1 MEIKEVKDAIDEAA
15 KGLKEESQGALRKA
29 NSALEDAKKAIEAL
43 DLKASKDE
51 VEKLKNQ
58 IEDLEKELTKSI
70 DAAIVKFETRSD
82 AKKGDKTFSEVL
94 GKALEDNADNI
105 EKFGRGE
112 IKKISLEIDMK
123 GVDTKAVGA
132 MGINNVTGSTQW
144 AGIQRPG
151 IIYNQNTMTHMRDLI
166 NVFPSGPG
174 TDFYFMRENGT
185 GEGSIAPTSEATS
198 AATPTTQATGLKP
211 QFDLDLVEASVKF
224 ETIAGWLLISKKA
237 MRNIP
242 GLMAFLNYRLPEK
255 LRDVEDAQILYG
267 NGTSPNLKGILT
279 AGNYV
284 AGSAAGTTPLVEK
297 IINDMSL
304 LEDTYKRLATGIAL
318 RPAQW
323 YNLVKNKA
331 TGSGEYDLPPGVD
344 IVGGVPYILGVPV
357 AKTTAL
363 ATNDYVVG
371 DFEHGAELYVQE
383 AMQIEF
389 FEQDST
395 NVRTNQVTVRIE
407 ETVALPVYGG
417 DYFVLGSASTATT

>member
-1 MEIKEVKDAIDEAA
+1 MEIKEVKDAIDEASKA
-15 KGLKEESQGALRKA
+15 LKEESAGALRQA
-29 NSALEDAKKAIEAL
+29 NNALEEAKKALTAIES
-43 DLKASKDE
+43 KASTED
-51 VEKLKNQ
+51 VEKVKA
-58 IEDLEKELTKSI
+58 IVADLEKELQKSI
-70 DAAIVKFETRSD
+70 DAAIVKFENRGSNPN
-82 AKKGDKTFSEVL
+82 AVKSFGDVL
-94 GKALEDNADNI
+94 GKALEDNLDNI
-105 EKFGRGE
+105 EKFSRGE
-112 IKKISLEIDMK
+112 TKKISFELDIK
-123 GVDTKAVGA
+123 GVDMKAVGA
-132 MGINNVTGSTQW
+132 MGINNVTGGTQW

-151 IIYNQNTMTHMRDLI
+151 IITNQNTMTHMRDLI

-174 TDFYFMRENGT
+174 TDFYFMRENGV

-211 QFDLDLVEASVKF
+211 QFDLDLVESSVKF

-279 AGNYV
+279 SGNYV
-284 AGSAAGTTPLVEK
+284 AGSAAGTTALVEK

-323 YNLVKNKA
+323 YTLVKNKA

-357 AKTTAL
+357 VKTTAL
-363 ATNDYVVG
+363 TTNDYVVG

-395 NVRTNQVTVRIE
+395 NVRTNQVTCRIE
-407 ETVALPVYGG
+407 ETVALPVYGP
-417 DYFVLGSASTATT
+417 DYFILGSAATA

>member
-1 MEIKEVKDAIDEAA
+1 MEIKEVKEAIDEAA
-15 KGLKEESQGALRKA
+15 KGLKDESAGALRKA
-29 NSALEDAKKAIEAL
+29 NNAIEDAKKAMDAL
-43 DLKASKDE
+43 ELKASKEE
-51 VEKLKNQ
+51 VEKLKNV

-70 DAAIVKFETRSD
+70 DAAIAKFETKANGSTAVKSFESVL
-82 AKKGDKTFSEVL
+82 AKAV
-94 GKALEDNADNI
+94 EDNTDNI
-105 EKFGRGE
+105 EKFAKGE
-112 IKKISLEIDMK
+112 IKKFGFELDIK
-123 GVDTKAVGA
+123 GVDMKAVGA
-132 MGINNVTGSTQW
+132 MGINNVTGPTQW
-144 AGIQRPG
+144 SGIQRPG
-151 IIYNQNTMTHMRDLI
+151 IITNQNTMTHMRDLI

-174 TDFYFMRENGT
+174 TDFYFMRENGV

-224 ETIAGWLLISKKA
+224 ETIAGWLLLSKKA

-267 NGTSPNLKGILT
+267 NGTSPNIKGILT
-279 AGNYV
+279 SGNYV
-284 AGSAAGTTPLVEK
+284 AGSAVGTTPLIEK

-304 LEDTYKRLATGIAL
+304 LEDTYKRMATGIAL

-323 YNLVKNKA
+323 YNLIKNKA
-331 TGSGEYDLPPGVD
+331 AGSGEYDLPDGVS
-344 IVGGVPYILGVPV
+344 IVNGRPYILGVPL

-363 ATNDYVVG
+363 NANDYVVG
-371 DFEHGAELYVQE
+371 DFERGTELYVQE

-395 NVRTNQVTVRIE
+395 NVRTNQVTCRIE
-407 ETVALPVYGG
+407 ETVALPVYGP
-417 DYFVLGSASTATT
+417 DYFILGSAALA

>member
-15 KGLKEESQGALRKA
+15 KGLKEESAGALRIA
-29 NSALEDAKKAIEAL
+29 NNAVADAKKAL
-43 DLKASKDE
+43 DELGTKASADE
-51 VEKLKNQ
+51 VEKVKNQ
-58 IEDLEKELTKSI
+58 IEDLEKTLQKSI
-70 DAAIVKFETRSD
+70 DAAIVKFET
-82 AKKGDKTFSEVL
+82 KGTKGDGQKSFNDVIAKS
-94 GKALEDNADNI
+94 LEDNTDNI

-112 IKKISLEIDMK
+112 IKKISFELDMK
-123 GVDTKAVGA
+123 GVDMKAVGA

-151 IIYNQNTMTHMRDLI
+151 IITNQNTMTHMRDLI
-166 NVFPSGPG
+166 NVFPAGPG
-174 TDFYFMRENGT
+174 TDFYFMRENGV

-198 AATPTTQATGLKP
+198 AATPTTPATGLKP
-211 QFDLDLVEASVKF
+211 QFDLDLVESSVKF
-224 ETIAGWLLISKKA
+224 ETIAGWLLLSKKA

-242 GLMAFLNYRLPEK
+242 GLMAFLNYRLPQK
-255 LRDVEDAQILYG
+255 LWDVEDQQILYG
-267 NGTSPNLKGILT
+267 TGVSPQIKGILT
-279 AGNYV
+279 AGNFV
-284 AGSAAGTTPLVEK
+284 AGSAAGTTALVEK

-344 IVGGVPYILGVPV
+344 IIGGIPYILGVPV
-357 AKTTAL
+357 IKTTAL
-363 ATNDYVVG
+363 LADDYVVG
-371 DFEHGAELYVQE
+371 DFERGAELYVQE

-395 NVRTNQVTVRIE
+395 NVRTNQVTCRIE
-407 ETVALPVYGG
+407 ETIALPVYGP
-417 DYFVLGSASTATT
+417 DYFIKGSAALA

>member
-15 KGLKEESQGALRKA
+15 KALKEESAGALRLA
-29 NSALEDAKKAIEAL
+29 NSAVDSAKKAIEAL
-43 DLKASKDE
+43 GEKADTEE
-51 VEKLKNQ
+51 VTKLKNVV
-58 IEDLEKELTKSI
+58 EDLEKKLLKSI
-70 DAAIVKFETRSD
+70 DEAIVKFETSRNSQSGE
-82 AKKGDKTFSEVL
+82 KSFGDVL
-94 GKALEDNADNI
+94 GKAIEDATDNI

-112 IKKISLEIDMK
+112 IKKISLDLNVK
-123 GVDTKAVGA
+123 GVNMKAVGA
-132 MGINNVTGSTQW
+132 MGINNVTGGTQW

-151 IIYNQNTMTHMRDLI
+151 IITNQNTMTHMRDLI

-174 TDFYFMRENGT
+174 TDFYFMRENGV
-185 GEGSIAPTSEATS
+185 GEGSIAPTAEATS

-211 QFDLDLVEASVKF
+211 QFDLDLVESSVKF
-224 ETIAGWLLISKKA
+224 ETIAGWLLLSKKA

-255 LRDVEDAQILYG
+255 LWDVEDAQILYG

-284 AGSAAGTTPLVEK
+284 AGSAAGSTALVEK

-344 IVGGVPYILGVPV
+344 IVGGIPYILGVPV
-357 AKTTAL
+357 SKTTAL
-363 ATNDYVVG
+363 NANDYVVG
-371 DFEHGAELYVQE
+371 DFQHGTELYVQE

-395 NVRTNQVTVRIE
+395 NVRTNQVTCRIE
-407 ETVALPVYGG
+407 ETVALPVYGP
-417 DYFVLGSASTATT
+417 DYFVLGSAATA